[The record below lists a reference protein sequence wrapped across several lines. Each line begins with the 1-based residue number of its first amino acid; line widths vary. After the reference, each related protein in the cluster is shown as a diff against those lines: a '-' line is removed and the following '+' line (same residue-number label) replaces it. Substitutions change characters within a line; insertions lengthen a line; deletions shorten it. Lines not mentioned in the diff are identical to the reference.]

1 MLVSTDTVY
10 WTDDLPSFCTPL
22 LRGYTLDK
30 ALSAMN
36 LSQQDRDL
44 VAKCPSWREYY
55 ANTFVVRAPIDF
67 TLYSDGQGNM
77 GINTELDE
85 PWRSRAFQHLT
96 KNLHQLL
103 LPDVFFSD
111 KPMKIEQI
119 RPVLVG
125 SEVHNHIEMIQGSFD
140 IGRWFRAMAF
150 GFRVKENEQ
159 TVIQINRNEP
169 LYFIRFI
176 TDKPVVL
183 KRFNMTPK
191 LLDILENVFMVKNSQ
206 ATFYTKME
214 NYYRLFEERRLRK
227 TILSEIKNNLES

>member
-1 MLVSTDTVY
+1 MLTDTVY
-10 WTDDLPSFCTPL
+10 WTDDLPGFCTPL
-22 LRGYTLDK
+22 LRKYTLDK
-30 ALSAMN
+30 ALSVMQ

-44 VAKCPSWREYY
+44 VSKCPSWREYY

-67 TLYSDGQGNM
+67 TLHSDGKGNL
-77 GINTELDE
+77 GISTALDE

-111 KPMKIEQI
+111 KPMKVEQL
-119 RPVLVG
+119 RPALVG
-125 SEVHNHIEMIQGSFD
+125 AEVHKNIDMIQGSFD

-150 GFRVKENEQ
+150 GFKVREGEQ
-159 TVIQINRNEP
+159 TVIQISRDDP
-169 LYFIRFI
+169 LYFIKFVS
-176 TDKPVVL
+176 DKPVVL
-183 KRFNMTPK
+183 RRFSMTPK
-191 LLDILENVFMVKNSQ
+191 LLGILESVFMVKNSQ

-227 TILSEIKNNLES
+227 TILAEIKNNLET